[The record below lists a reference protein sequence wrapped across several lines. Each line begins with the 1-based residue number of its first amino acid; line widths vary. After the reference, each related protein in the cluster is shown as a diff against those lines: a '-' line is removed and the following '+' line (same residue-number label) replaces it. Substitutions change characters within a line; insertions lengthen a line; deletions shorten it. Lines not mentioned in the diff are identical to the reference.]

1 METVDSVPRIRQV
14 TNSVQQQQEA
24 LGARLRE
31 LRLSAGL
38 SGSELARRAGWH
50 QTRVPKIEYGK
61 TKPTEPDIRLWC
73 ELTDSQRQ
81 VPDLIATARNI
92 ASAYLEWRR
101 ILNAG
106 TKRRQQ
112 VSLQL
117 AEKTQLTRVYQPTL
131 IPGILQTA
139 EYAQA
144 ILKRSIEFHRIPDD
158 LEAGVAK
165 RLERQQLLYRGE
177 RKFHILAA
185 EQALYTT
192 VGDDGVM
199 LGQLDRLLAAI
210 GLPRVTFGIVPRTAE
225 LPMQTTN
232 FVMFDDKTV
241 MVETPAAELTVT
253 QPREVSIYG
262 RTFDVLVGQSTTGE
276 AARELIRKAIDT
288 RGR

>member
-1 METVDSVPRIRQV
+1 M

-73 ELTDSQRQ
+73 ELTGTKDQ
-81 VPDLIATARNI
+81 VSDLIATARNI

-101 ILNAG
+101 VLNAG
-106 TKRRQQ
+106 TKRRQHMS
-112 VSLQL
+112 VQL
-117 AEKTQLTRVYQPTL
+117 AEKTKLMRIYQPTL

-144 ILKRSIEFHRIPDD
+144 ILKRSIERHRIPDD

-165 RLERQQLLYRGE
+165 RLERQQLLYRGD
-177 RKFHILAA
+177 RRFHILVA

-192 VGDDGVM
+192 VGGDGVM

-210 GLPRVTFGIVPRTAE
+210 GLPRVSFGVVPSIAE
-225 LPMQTTN
+225 LPMQITN
-232 FVMFDDKTV
+232 FVMFDDKKV
-241 MVETPAAELTVT
+241 MVETPAAELTIT
-253 QPREVSIYG
+253 QPREITVYG
-262 RTFDVLVGQSTTGE
+262 QTFDALAGQSVTGDV
-276 AARELIRKAIDT
+276 ARTLIRRALTI
-288 RGR
+288 RIQAE

>member
-1 METVDSVPRIRQV
+1 M

-61 TKPTEPDIRLWC
+61 TKPTEQDIRLWC
-73 ELTDSQRQ
+73 ELTGTQDQ
-81 VPDLIATARNI
+81 VSDLIATARNI

-101 ILNAG
+101 VLNAG
-106 TKRRQQ
+106 TRRRQHMS
-112 VSLQL
+112 VQL
-117 AEKTQLTRVYQPTL
+117 AETTRLMRVYQPTL

-139 EYAQA
+139 EYAQE
-144 ILKRSIEFHRIPDD
+144 ILKRSIERHRIPDD

-165 RLERQQLLYRGE
+165 RLGRQQLLYRGD
-177 RKFHILAA
+177 RRFHIIVA

-192 VGDDGVM
+192 VGGNGVM

-210 GLPRVTFGIVPRTAE
+210 GLPRVRFGVVPATAE
-225 LPMQTTN
+225 LPMQITN
-232 FVMFDDKTV
+232 FVMFDDKKV

-253 QPREVSIYG
+253 QPREITVYG
-262 RTFDVLVGQSTTGE
+262 QTFDTLAGQSVTGE
-276 AARELIRKAIDT
+276 AARELIRKALNT
-288 RGR
+288 RTC

>member
-1 METVDSVPRIRQV
+1 V

-73 ELTDSQRQ
+73 ELTKSQDQ
-81 VPDLIATARNI
+81 IPDLIATARNI

-101 ILNAG
+101 VLNAG
-106 TKRRQQ
+106 TRQRQ
-112 VSLQL
+112 HMSVQL
-117 AEKTQLTRVYQPTL
+117 AEKTRLMRVYQPTL
-131 IPGILQTA
+131 MPGILQTA

-144 ILKRSIEFHRIPDD
+144 ILKRSIERHRIPDD

-165 RLERQQLLYRGE
+165 RLERQQLLYRGD
-177 RKFHILAA
+177 RRFHILMA

-192 VGDDGVM
+192 VGSDGVM
-199 LGQLDRLLAAI
+199 RGQLDRLLAAI
-210 GLPRVTFGIVPRTAE
+210 GLPRVSFGIVPAIAE
-225 LPMQTTN
+225 LPMQITN
-232 FVMFDDKTV
+232 FVMFDDKKV
-241 MVETPAAELTVT
+241 MVETPAAELTIT
-253 QPREVSIYG
+253 QPREVMVYG
-262 RTFDVLVGQSTTGE
+262 QTFDILAGQSVTGDH
-276 AARELIRKAIDT
+276 ARVLIRKALDT
-288 RGR
+288 RS